1 MNASIS
7 EYQSA
12 IKELDYE
19 QAGIKLSDALKIS
32 EDEMSI
38 RIREAKNMHNELW
51 NKTAISLGYDSY
63 IDMPA
68 NLSYSNGECIRV
80 RNIWG
85 YLLARAKRQ
94 EDNHKIEDYLKYQHL
109 Y

>member
-1 MNASIS
+1 MSDNIS
-7 EYQSA
+7 EYQAA

-19 QAGIKLSDALKIS
+19 QAEIQLSNALRIS

-38 RIREAKNMHNELW
+38 RIRKAKNMHNELW
-51 NKTAISLGYDSY
+51 NKTAVPLGYDGY
-63 IDMPA
+63 INMPMD
-68 NLSYSNGECIRV
+68 LLYSNDKCIRV

-94 EDNHKIEDYLKYQHL
+94 KDSHKIEDYLKYPHL